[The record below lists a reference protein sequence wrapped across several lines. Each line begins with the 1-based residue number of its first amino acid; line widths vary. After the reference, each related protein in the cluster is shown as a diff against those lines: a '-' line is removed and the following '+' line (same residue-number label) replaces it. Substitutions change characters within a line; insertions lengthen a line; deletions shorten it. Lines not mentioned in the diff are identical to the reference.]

1 MQKDN
6 LTYRFKA
13 TDAEGEKEM
22 TRSLTALYKG
32 DSGRVNEIM
41 AGRGATKRLYEMGF
55 NTGALVKIVKN
66 DSGPV
71 IVSLNGN
78 KVALGRG
85 LAGKI
90 LLET

>member
-1 MQKDN
+1 
-6 LTYRFKA
+6 
-13 TDAEGEKEM
+13 M
-22 TRSLTALYKG
+22 TSRLTALKKG
-32 DSGRVNEIM
+32 DGGRVSTID
-41 AGRGATKRLYEMGF
+41 AGRFATKRLYEMGF
-55 NTGALVKIVKN
+55 NTGAPVKIIKN

-90 LLET
+90 LLE

>member
-1 MQKDN
+1 MTRN
-6 LTYRFKA
+6 LTKL
-13 TDAEGEKEM
+13 G
-22 TRSLTALYKG
+22 KG
-32 DSGRVNEIM
+32 DGGRVKAID
-41 AGRGATKRLYEMGF
+41 AGKTATKRLYELGF
-55 NTGALVKIVKN
+55 NTGALVKIIKN

-90 LLET
+90 LLELQ

>member
-1 MQKDN
+1 
-6 LTYRFKA
+6 
-13 TDAEGEKEM
+13 M
-22 TRSLTALYKG
+22 TRKLTTLGKG
-32 DSGRVNEIM
+32 DGGRVM
-41 AGRGATKRLYEMGF
+41 AIDAGKTATKRLYELGF

-90 LLET
+90 LLELQ